1 MLCFRGDV
9 GEPGLDGRRGYA
21 GDSFAPKHNLKGD
34 EGVPGVIGEPGESI
48 YYISNI
54 HIYDLN
60 F

>member
-1 MLCFRGDV
+1 M